1 MQPTVSNPDVNASIT
16 NARTAFLFLKYYSK
30 QKKQISEIKKALEA
44 FDLEYNKLS
53 QNNLLKQKNDGV
65 IDDLRNK
72 IDLFLNDKGNN
83 ITQLQKQLKDSGD
96 YTIPIDGNKK
106 EETEKALRI
115 FLDEQIE
122 VLDKQIE
129 VSETPKSDFNAIA
142 NFFLYLL
149 ASILASVLTIVFLG
163 LQNYDNFKMIK
174 VINDKINK
182 RQKDFSNDWQQQY
195 NILNI
200 QKQELEQQL
209 NSLQQ
214 AQDGQ
219 QQRWQQQYNILETQL
234 RQARGEKERIDS
246 ELIITRDENHRI
258 KIENHNLLKKLKD
271 LESPPDTKPD
281 EALSPEIAQLVNT
294 YNSNLFNQYARTV
307 VAEVDVDDNSY
318 ANYRK
323 NNNFEQVILKTLNS
337 TSSKY
342 LIVCSAGSST
352 YLLFPKEKVISKAQ
366 SGPVQALFRC
376 NRFKAGSDFTLK
388 KPAQVSPIAGASQQ
402 EWRLEKQGELD
413 FIG

>member
-1 MQPTVSNPDVNASIT
+1 M
-16 NARTAFLFLKYYSK
+16 
-30 QKKQISEIKKALEA
+30 
-44 FDLEYNKLS
+44 
-53 QNNLLKQKNDGV
+53 
-65 IDDLRNK
+65 
-72 IDLFLNDKGNN
+72 
-83 ITQLQKQLKDSGD
+83 
-96 YTIPIDGNKK
+96 
-106 EETEKALRI
+106 
-115 FLDEQIE
+115 
-122 VLDKQIE
+122 
-129 VSETPKSDFNAIA
+129 
-142 NFFLYLL
+142 
-149 ASILASVLTIVFLG
+149 
-163 LQNYDNFKMIK
+163 
-174 VINDKINK
+174 
-182 RQKDFSNDWQQQY
+182 
-195 NILNI
+195 
-200 QKQELEQQL
+200 
-209 NSLQQ
+209 
-214 AQDGQ
+214 
-219 QQRWQQQYNILETQL
+219 
-234 RQARGEKERIDS
+234 
-246 ELIITRDENHRI
+246 IITRDENHRI